1 RGSAVSAP
9 IGDEVEPVRNYF
21 CPVKGGLAGPAGN
34 VVSRYNKD
42 AGEEPDNG
50 VLSLGGVINS
60 ASAAGLPGEDG
71 SEVFSDSEDE
81 ETLDEEVEP
90 PD

>member
-1 RGSAVSAP
+1 GSAVSAP
-9 IGDEVEPVRNYF
+9 IGDEVEPVRNFF

-50 VLSLGGVINS
+50 VSSLG
-60 ASAAGLPGEDG
+60 E
-71 SEVFSDSEDE
+71 
-81 ETLDEEVEP
+81 
-90 PD
+90 